1 MSAGLYPPRVHTCM
15 YIYIHRSSLTALHL
29 HCTFLRLSIWT
40 EYVQQSQ
47 QWQETDALTWR
58 TWLKLLP
65 ISMGKHCSCF
75 LNATNILTVLPS
87 LLLPSLRR
95 YYMCITH
102 TCTLYYV
109 WCLYLFCPESDIDEF
124 LQHYR
129 TTFPTATITPKLHM
143 MEDHVVDFVGEWGVG
158 IGMLGEQ
165 GAESIHT
172 IFNQLARTYA
182 NITNGV
188 ERLKSMVTEHNRQ
201 ICPQNRLQP
210 AAKRKKTE
218 E

>member
-1 MSAGLYPPRVHTCM
+1 MDRICAAITAVARDRCPDMEDMAQVVANKHGKALLLFSKCHQ
-15 YIYIHRSSLTALHL
+15 HFNSSTK
-29 HCTFLRLSIWT
+29 F
-40 EYVQQSQ
+40 
-47 QWQETDALTWR
+47 
-58 TWLKLLP
+58 
-65 ISMGKHCSCF
+65 
-75 LNATNILTVLPS
+75 TNEM
-87 LLLPSLRR
+87 LPSLRR

-143 MEDHVVDFVGEWGVG
+143 IEGHVNVVDFIGEWGVG

-172 IFNQLARTYA
+172 VFNQLARTYD
-182 NITNGV
+182 
-188 ERLKSMVTEHNRQ
+188 MQ
-201 ICPQNRLQP
+201 I
-210 AAKRKKTE
+210 
-218 E
+218 